1 MNTKRV
7 EETVPKSTERKCNLN
22 VHVTCVK
29 GGFYSDD
36 NVAVRKVSIHRLKKY
51 SVSAAK

>member
-7 EETVPKSTERKCNLN
+7 EEAVPKSTERKCNLN

-29 GGFYSDD
+29 GVF
-36 NVAVRKVSIHRLKKY
+36 IQTIM
-51 SVSAAK
+51 